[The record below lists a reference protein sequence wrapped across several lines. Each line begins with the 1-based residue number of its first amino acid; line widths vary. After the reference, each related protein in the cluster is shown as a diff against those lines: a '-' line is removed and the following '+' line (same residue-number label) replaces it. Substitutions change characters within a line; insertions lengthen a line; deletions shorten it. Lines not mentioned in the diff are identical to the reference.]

1 LNAERLLS
9 HVLNIDRV
17 NLYLQFERLLTNDE
31 THLYRSLVK
40 RRSENE
46 PLQYIIGQTEFMGLP
61 FNVNQ
66 HVLIPRPETE
76 LLVETVLDLKKEL
89 SQNQVNIWDIGTGS
103 GCIGISLAHLWPD
116 SRVIATD
123 NSDSALEIAKTNA
136 QLNEVEN
143 ISFKK
148 HDILLEIPAN
158 ESDINIVVSNPPYIS
173 QIESESLAKE
183 IADYEPISALT
194 DFRDGLEFYRRILT
208 LIDNVNGCKFVIIE
222 MSGTQTDNI
231 LSLVKSYNYSN
242 TEIIN
247 DLNQI
252 PRILKISL

>member
-1 LNAERLLS
+1 
-9 HVLNIDRV
+9 
-17 NLYLQFERLLTNDE
+17 
-31 THLYRSLVK
+31 
-40 RRSENE
+40 
-46 PLQYIIGQTEFMGLP
+46 M
-61 FNVNQ
+61 
-66 HVLIPRPETE
+66 
-76 LLVETVLDLKKEL
+76 DLKKEL
-89 SQNQVNIWDIGTGS
+89 NQDQVNIWDIGTGS

-136 QLNEVEN
+136 HLNEVEN
-143 ISFKK
+143 VSFNK

-158 ESDINIVVSNPPYIS
+158 ERDIHIVVSNPPYIS

-194 DFRDGLEFYRRILT
+194 DFKDGLEFYRRILT
-208 LIDNVNGCKFVIIE
+208 LIDKVNGCKFVIIE

-252 PRILKISL
+252 PRILKISV